1 MVYTLEIDSEVGR
14 DKIVNV
20 SSVSQL
26 SPFRYPGGKTWLV
39 PTIRHWLKS
48 LPHRPTLFVD
58 PFAGGGII
66 PLTVA
71 AEKLS
76 KRVLMA
82 ELDPD
87 VASVWRTILSSSA
100 EALRR
105 RIINFNITRDRVI
118 EELGTPPKD
127 DLDRAF
133 KTLLRNR
140 TQHGGILAA
149 GASLV
154 KNGEAGRGIASRWY
168 PETLCKR
175 IQYIQTLAPRIQF
188 VEGDALDLIP
198 QYQACPGTTFFID
211 PPYTAGNGK
220 RAGRRLYNF
229 NHLDHG
235 MLFELMAKT
244 VGNVMMT
251 YDHAP
256 EVIAMAEVHGLS
268 HDLVPMKNTH
278 HARMFELIIT
288 KNLVE
293 TAPSTPACLPA
304 AAR

>member
-1 MVYTLEIDSEVGR
+1 MP
-14 DKIVNV
+14 
-20 SSVSQL
+20 QL

-39 PTIRHWLKS
+39 PTIRYWLKS
-48 LPHRPTLFVD
+48 LPQRPTVFVD
-58 PFAGGGII
+58 PFAGGGIVS
-66 PLTVA
+66 LSVA

-76 KRVLMA
+76 ESVVMA

-87 VASVWRTILSSSA
+87 VASVWRTILSPSA

-105 RIINFNITRDRVI
+105 RIMTFRISRQRVI
-118 EELGTPPKD
+118 DELGAPPKD
-127 DLDRAF
+127 DFDRAF

-140 TQHGGILAA
+140 TQHGGILAP

-154 KNGEAGRGIASRWY
+154 KNGEGGRGIASRWY

-188 VEGDALDLIP
+188 MECNALDLIP
-198 QYQACPGTTFFID
+198 KYQARPGTAFFID

-220 RAGRRLYNF
+220 RAGRRLYSF
-229 NHLDHG
+229 NQLDHG
-235 MLFELMAKT
+235 RLFDLMART
-244 VGNVMMT
+244 AGNVMMT

-256 EVIAMAEVHGLS
+256 EVVAMAEARGFNYE
-268 HDLVPMKNTH
+268 LVPMKNTH

-288 KNLVE
+288 N
-293 TAPSTPACLPA
+293 
-304 AAR
+304 RN

>member
-1 MVYTLEIDSEVGR
+1 M
-14 DKIVNV
+14 
-20 SSVSQL
+20 SQL

-39 PTIRHWLKS
+39 PTIRHWLKGLS
-48 LPHRPTLFVD
+48 KRPRLFVD
-58 PFAGGGII
+58 PFAGGGIV

-76 KRVLMA
+76 ERVLMA

-87 VASVWRTILSSSA
+87 VASVWRTILSPSA
-100 EALRR
+100 EILRR
-105 RIINFNITRDRVI
+105 RIISFNISRDRVI
-118 EELGTPPKD
+118 EELGAPPQD

-140 TQHGGILAA
+140 TQHGGIMAA

-154 KNGEAGRGIASRWY
+154 KNGEAGRGVASRWY

-198 QYQACPGTTFFID
+198 QYQARPKTAFFID
-211 PPYTAGNGK
+211 PPYTAGTGK

-235 MLFELMAKT
+235 KLFDLMANIA
-244 VGNVMMT
+244 GNVMMT
-251 YDHAP
+251 YDHTP
-256 EVIAMAEVHGLS
+256 EVVVMAEGHGFN

-288 KNLVE
+288 NKGS
-293 TAPSTPACLPA
+293 AKAKRSIS
-304 AAR
+304 

>member
-1 MVYTLEIDSEVGR
+1 MVYTLQIDSEAGR

-20 SSVSQL
+20 ASVPQL

-39 PTIRHWLKS
+39 PTIRRWIKS
-48 LPHRPTLFVD
+48 LPKRPTVFVD
-58 PFAGGGII
+58 PFAGGGIV
-66 PLTVA
+66 PLSVA

-76 KRVLMA
+76 ERVVMA

-87 VASVWRTILSSSA
+87 VASVWRTILSPSA

-105 RIINFNITRDRVI
+105 RIITFKISRDRVI
-118 EELGTPPKD
+118 EELSAPSKD
-127 DLDRAF
+127 DFDRAF

-140 TQHGGILAA
+140 TQHGGILAP

-188 VEGDALDLIP
+188 IEGDALDLIP
-198 QYQACPGTTFFID
+198 KYQSRTNTAFFID
-211 PPYTAGNGK
+211 PPYTAGTGK
-220 RAGRRLYNF
+220 RAGRRLYSHNY
-229 NHLDHG
+229 LDHKK
-235 MLFELMAKT
+235 LFDLMAKAA
-244 VGNVMMT
+244 GNVMMT

-256 EVIAMAEVHGLS
+256 EVLAMAEARGFNHELI
-268 HDLVPMKNTH
+268 PMKNTH

-288 KNLVE
+288 NK
-293 TAPSTPACLPA
+293 
-304 AAR
+304 